1 MKFFGPFSPFD
12 RQTDDPATISIV
24 MYVNILL
31 TKPTAGF
38 KLKATTT
45 KSRSRLFFFFPPKL
59 YMKCTFDVEGY
70 VELQSEVYIQ
80 GHIYNYIHECHNN
93 IGLFNDFFK
102 LFFFLEE
109 QHTSFNLF

>member
-1 MKFFGPFSPFD
+1 MGALSEEDTKNCMKCFDPFSPFD

-24 MYVNILL
+24 MYVNVLL

-45 KSRSRLFFFFPPKL
+45 ESGFFTFFSPPKF

-80 GHIYNYIHECHNN
+80 GHIYNYIHECQQYWA
-93 IGLFNDFFK
+93 F
-102 LFFFLEE
+102 
-109 QHTSFNLF
+109 